1 MAEEEKDRRVVG
13 HDRREISRMDAM
25 DNRRQGKSKLKT
37 KASDAIANLSS
48 IELEEVIRNETLG
61 DVPDDSGDDI

>member
-1 MAEEEKDRRVVG
+1 MAEEDKNRRVAG
-13 HDRREISRMDAM
+13 HDRREVSRMDAM
-25 DNRRQGKSKLKT
+25 DNRRQGKSRLKS
-37 KASDAIANLSS
+37 KASDVIANLSS